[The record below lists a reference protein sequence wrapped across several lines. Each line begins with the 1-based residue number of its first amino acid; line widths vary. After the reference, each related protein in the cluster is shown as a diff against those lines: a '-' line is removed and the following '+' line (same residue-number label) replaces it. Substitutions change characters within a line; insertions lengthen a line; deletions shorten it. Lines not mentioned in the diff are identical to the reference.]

1 MAFRY
6 LHAADLHLDTPFDGL
21 SVTDPKLKERL
32 VEASLVALDKLVD
45 TAIRE
50 SVSFVVLA
58 GDIYDGADRGIRAQ
72 VRTLQATRKLD
83 QEGIWTFI
91 VHGNHDPVASGPASG
106 WTAVRQWPPRVHI
119 FSADR
124 VEVRELVASDGT
136 RVTVSGISYPRRDV
150 REGLHARFP
159 GPEGEGFHLALLHA
173 NVGSVAAHQPYSPC
187 RLEDLVATRYDA
199 WALGHVHTRQTLRA
213 SAPFIAYPGNLQ
225 GRGFKPGEL
234 GAKGALVVEVDG
246 REVTPRFVE
255 LATVRFEEV
264 EVDAGP
270 CGDLGAVVDSLQAAA
285 SRWATGEGTVLLRG
299 VLTGRTG
306 AYEDLAE
313 QEPEALLTT
322 LRDRAPASVDW
333 AGVDIR
339 VRPIADLTQLLERQD
354 MQGELARGWAELRGA
369 PSRVRGAL
377 QAHDGLRGVTWTDE
391 ELASISDEAADL
403 AVFLLGVGA

>member
-21 SVTDPKLKERL
+21 SVTDPKLRERL
-32 VEASLVALDKLVD
+32 VEASLAALDELVA

-72 VRTLQATRKLD
+72 VRTLQATRTLD
-83 QEGIWTFI
+83 EAGIWTFI

-106 WTAVRQWPPRVHI
+106 WTAVRQWPQRVHI
-119 FSADR
+119 FAADR

-150 REGLHARFP
+150 REGLHLRFP

-173 NVGSVAAHQPYSPC
+173 NVGSVAAHLPYSPC
-187 RLEDLVATRYDA
+187 RLEELVATGYDA
-199 WALGHVHTRQTLRA
+199 WALGHVHTRQTLRV

-225 GRGFKPGEL
+225 GRGFKPGER
-234 GAKGALVVEVDG
+234 GAKGALVVQVDG
-246 REVTPRFVE
+246 PEVTHRFVE
-255 LATVRFEEV
+255 LGPVRFEEV

-285 SRWATGEGTVLLRG
+285 SRLATPGGTVLVRA
-299 VLTGRTG
+299 VLTGRTA

-313 QEPEALLTT
+313 EEPEALLTI
-322 LRDRAPASVDW
+322 LRDGTASSVHW
-333 AGVDIR
+333 AGVDVR
-339 VRPIADLTQLLERQD
+339 VHPVADLAQLLDRQD
-354 MQGELARGWAELRGA
+354 IQGELARGWAELRGA
-369 PSRVRGAL
+369 PPRAREAL
-377 QAHDGLRGVTWTDE
+377 QAVDGLRGVAWTDE
-391 ELASISDEAADL
+391 ELAGIADEAADL